1 MEATA
6 AGAGFS
12 VRTALAMIVNPAQ
25 VVKSA
30 LERVGWPVSLPVS
43 GLAFTLLFLQTGLDM
58 HRVGTA
64 SAGAVV
70 GFTFAGLAMGT
81 AGVAGVASLAW
92 AASRML
98 GGERSLD
105 WAVRAFCLS
114 YTPALI
120 FVCVGFIFNLVAG
133 WNTAV
138 AFGVTG
144 VIWALLPMFAVLR
157 EMTGENLGASLAL
170 STLCGGLVLGAWA
183 LLGI

>member
-1 MEATA
+1 MEATG
-6 AGAGFS
+6 AGAVFS
-12 VRTALAMIVNPAQ
+12 FRAALAMIINPAQ
-25 VVKSA
+25 VVKGA
-30 LERVGWPVSLPVS
+30 LERVPWPVSLAVS

-58 HRVGTA
+58 HRVGTV

-81 AGVAGVASLAW
+81 AGIAAVAAVAW
-92 AASRML
+92 AASRLL
-98 GGERSLD
+98 GGERSLT
-105 WAVRAFCLS
+105 WAVRAFCLA

-120 FVCVGFIFNLVAG
+120 FVCVGLIFNLAAG

-144 VIWALLPMFAVLR
+144 VIWALLPMSAVLR
-157 EMTGENLGASLAL
+157 EMTGERLGASLAL
-170 STLCGGLVLGAWA
+170 STLCGGLVLGCWA

>member
-1 MEATA
+1 MEAMA

-12 VRTALAMIVNPAQ
+12 ARTALAMIVNPAK

-30 LERVGWPVSLPVS
+30 LERVPWPVSLSVS

-64 SAGAVV
+64 SAGTVV
-70 GFTFAGLAMGT
+70 GFTFLGLAMGT
-81 AGVAGVASLAW
+81 AGMALVAALAW
-92 AASRML
+92 AVSRLL
-98 GGERSLD
+98 GGGCPLD
-105 WAVRAFCLS
+105 WIIKAFCLA

-120 FVCVGFIFNLVAG
+120 FVSLGFIFNLSAG

-144 VIWALLPMFAVLR
+144 VMWALMPLNAVLR
-157 EMTGENLGASLAL
+157 EMTGERLGVSLAL